1 MATFMKIA
9 GTNAC
14 EYELVTVCTTRFD
27 GMLHLE
33 ESVR

>member
-1 MATFMKIA
+1 MAMFMRIA

-14 EYELVTVCTTRFD
+14 EYELVTACTTETD
-27 GMLHLE
+27 GMLRLE